1 MVVSLTISVEFTSQ
15 EEQAYEEIKKEIKYV
30 ELKCKAINMIKRLNY
45 LKNIC
50 SIEGGFNDNFELKR
64 KFTKAT
70 TEYEKSLKE
79 FRKLRK
85 HILNKE
91 YETSNESILHQLNV
105 ILSSDMNDLL
115 TLSNHYIINLTE
127 QIRLSRTLQCDIND
141 LMGKLDKLTNG
152 LYECI
157 KN

>member
-15 EEQAYEEIKKEIKYV
+15 EEQAFDEIKKEIQYV
-30 ELKCKAINMIKRLNY
+30 ELKNRAITMMKKLNH

-50 SIEGGFNDNFELKR
+50 SIEGGVNDNPEIKR
-64 KFTKAT
+64 KFNKALI
-70 TEYEKSLKE
+70 EYEKSLKE

-115 TLSNHYIINLTE
+115 ALSNHYIINLTE
-127 QIRLSRTLQCDIND
+127 QIRLSRTLQSDIND
-141 LMGKLDKLTNG
+141 LMVKLDKLTNG
-152 LYECI
+152 LYDCI
-157 KN
+157 KS